1 MSLIEEALRKQE
13 RDGGR
18 RLPLQPPPPPASSAD
33 WRLSPAEPP
42 PRRVPKLL
50 LAGGALLLLATLGL
64 VILPAL
70 FLAPRAAVME
80 PASASVASHP
90 RPITGAA
97 TSTTARVM
105 PVAVPLLAA
114 VPATNAV
121 ATLHAP
127 DMPVPTNTPPA
138 LHEPATNAPPPAAT
152 NRLAIATNT
161 PPPVIWPALVYKG
174 VFSANGQTQAVFNGD
189 LTLEIGAM
197 SPAGVT
203 LLDVEDH
210 AARVRYKGEE
220 RIYRRGG
227 GILTGST
234 NQP

>member
-18 RLPLQPPPPPASSAD
+18 RPPVQPPPPPAASTD

-42 PRRVPKLL
+42 PRRVRKLL
-50 LAGGALLLLATLGL
+50 LAGGALLLLVTLGL

-70 FLAPRAAVME
+70 VLPPGVTLKESTA
-80 PASASVASHP
+80 ASVASHP
-90 RPITGAA
+90 RPNTGAA

-114 VPATNAV
+114 APATDAV

-127 DMPVPTNTPPA
+127 DMPA
-138 LHEPATNAPPPAAT
+138 LTNAPPPAAT
-152 NRLAIATNT
+152 NRMAVATNTPPVSIT

-174 VFSANGQTQAVFNGD
+174 VFSADGQTQAVFNGD

-227 GILTGST
+227 GILST
-234 NQP
+234 NRP